1 MPVPVSIKEAARL
14 MGVKPKEIRRRIKNG
29 DLEGFVL
36 LPQGYIPAGARSDGE
51 RPTALAVQTSP
62 APLPSPVSPDD
73 DDEEGPDERDEEI
86 RLLEGTVRTLQSEL
100 EAQRREVQEL
110 IRVLRTQQ
118 ETPVKPAEPAKA
130 PEPVMQEEPEA
141 PAPPAEPSIDWG
153 AYDEE
158 SEELRATMDRLQSLL
173 QQLEIEEDETH
184 EPASLASTPPSTSPP
199 PPEPPPGPARDK
211 RAPAAVQGRA
221 STQAPSSLGSQV
233 SGDALAKLRE
243 KLGVSREAL
252 AAASGLTWGF
262 ITEVERGR
270 RKDPR
275 SLQRVA
281 EALDQAARRR
291 KAQEEG

>member
-1 MPVPVSIKEAARL
+1 MPAA
-14 MGVKPKEIRRRIKNG
+14 PAST
-29 DLEGFVL
+29 VL
-36 LPQGYIPAGARSDGE
+36 
-51 RPTALAVQTSP
+51 V
-62 APLPSPVSPDD
+62 D
-73 DDEEGPDERDEEI
+73 DDEEDEPDERDEEI
-86 RLLEGTVRTLQSEL
+86 RRLEGTVHTLKSEL

-110 IRVLRTQQ
+110 IGVLRAQQ
-118 ETPVKPAEPAKA
+118 EDQTRQAKPAEPVKVV
-130 PEPVMQEEPEA
+130 E
-141 PAPPAEPSIDWG
+141 PAPPADPEVDWS

-173 QQLEIEEDETH
+173 QQLEIEEEETDA
-184 EPASLASTPPSTSPP
+184 PATPPSAST
-199 PPEPPPGPARDK
+199 GPAALAAPEREGESGPG
-211 RAPAAVQGRA
+211 RETPAPAATQGRPPA
-221 STQAPSSLGSQV
+221 QAAPSGQV